1 LITLL
6 PRLIASRA
14 ERAADLRLLEPSM
27 PLKPLNES
35 ML

>member
-6 PRLIASRA
+6 PQLIARRA
-14 ERAADLRLLEPSM
+14 ERAADLRLLEPTM
-27 PLKPLNES
+27 PLKPLSES